1 MRYCYTTNLFLILFP
16 MLQLYTW
23 KTPNGQKVPIM
34 LEELGLEYEIHPVN
48 ITKGE
53 QMTPEYL
60 AINPNNKI
68 PALVVPD
75 ADEGP
80 LTIFESGAIL
90 MYLAENSGKFMPT
103 DTREKYQV
111 IEWLMFQMAGVGP
124 MFGQLNHFIKYAP
137 ERVEY
142 AIKRYTDESKRLL
155 GVMEKRLGEVSCLA
169 GEYSIADIAT
179 WPWVNTIRVLEEVSI
194 EEYPNVQRWFT
205 EIGERPA
212 VVAAMQKVKDEVKS

>member
-1 MRYCYTTNLFLILFP
+1 

-23 KTPNGQKVPIM
+23 KTPNGQKVPIL
-34 LEELGLEYEIHPVN
+34 LEELGIEYEIHPIN
-48 ITKGE
+48 ISSGE
-53 QMTPEYL
+53 QKTPEYL

-75 ADEGP
+75 ADGGP

-90 MYLAENSGKFMPT
+90 MYLAETSGKFMPS
-103 DTREKYQV
+103 DLRGKYQV

-142 AIKRYTDESKRLL
+142 AITRYSDETNRLL
-155 GVMEKRLGEVSCLA
+155 KVMNTRLGEVPYLA
-169 GEYSIADIAT
+169 GDYSIADIST
-179 WPWVNTIRVLEEVSI
+179 WPWVKTISALEEVSM
-194 EEYPNVQRWFT
+194 EQYPNVQRWFA

-212 VVAAMQKVKDEVKS
+212 VVTALQRIKEATHKI